1 MLLAL
6 RLAVSPCSHLHLTLL
21 PQMSGRRNRRRL
33 ASPLHGTLPPARI
46 SRSRPPV
53 GRTGVS
59 LSLTESLQYSLPQ
72 AAFRTDGNRWAPYLG
87 QSLIEAVGE
96 NYPPSLSPR
105 FYRWSSRIL
114 RRRLPLSERPRQ
126 VCIYVFGYAIVK
138 VHRYPYRYPCVGA
151 NCVRML
157 FITIKSSP
165 VRGILNRVN
174 KFSCLEESLFASG
187 INQSSSHTPLL

>member
-21 PQMSGRRNRRRL
+21 PQMS
-33 ASPLHGTLPPARI
+33 AIMMVPARI